1 MVADSKDDIICV
13 GDLKGKIVSVTFHGD
28 NVREIHQKIKTKPMY
43 KETDLVFLN
52 PILIFGKDHLVGIMK
67 IINEEKKRKKISE
80 IKNLEVEF
88 LLRLCCTDQI
98 KEALNRN
105 FGDMEN
111 RDYVILIMSNSKQTL
126 QDIELELSNYGT
138 VHTSSNDFNL
148 LTKIAAT
155 KNKRDHILNTFFKDK
170 FKDPNLPILN
180 KDDGFLKFLIERAA
194 IALR

>member
-1 MVADSKDDIICV
+1 MVAESKDDIICV
-13 GDLKGKIVSVTFHGD
+13 GDLKARIVSVTFHGY
-28 NVREIHQKIKTKPMY
+28 NIREIHQKIKAKPMY
-43 KETDLVFLN
+43 RETDLVFLN
-52 PILIFGKDHLVGIMK
+52 PMLIFGKDHLVGIMR

-105 FGDMEN
+105 FGDIEN
-111 RDYVILIMSNSKQTL
+111 RDYVILIMSNSEQTL
-126 QDIELELSNYGT
+126 QDIELELSHHGN
-138 VHTSSNDFNL
+138 VHTSRNDFNL
-148 LTKIAAT
+148 LKNIAAT
-155 KNKRDHILNTFFKDK
+155 KNKRDHIVNTFFKDK
-170 FKDPNLPILN
+170 FKDPYLPILN

>member
-13 GDLKGKIVSVTFHGD
+13 GDLKARIVPVTFHGY
-28 NVREIHQKIKTKPMY
+28 NIREIHQKIKTKSMY

-52 PILIFGKDHLVGIMK
+52 PMLIFGKDHLVGIMR

-80 IKNLEVEF
+80 IKNVEVEF

-105 FGDMEN
+105 FGDTEN
-111 RDYVILIMSNSKQTL
+111 RDYVILIMSNSEQTL
-126 QDIELELSNYGT
+126 QGIELELSYHAN
-138 VHTSSNDFNL
+138 VHTSSNHSNL
-148 LTKIAAT
+148 LKNIAAT
-155 KNKRDHILNTFFKDK
+155 KNKRDHIVNTFFKDK

>member
-1 MVADSKDDIICV
+1 MVAESKDDIICV
-13 GDLKGKIVSVTFHGD
+13 GDLKARMVAVTFHD
-28 NVREIHQKIKTKPMY
+28 YNIREIHQKIKTKPLY

-52 PILIFGKDHLVGIMK
+52 PMLIFGKDHLVGIMR

-105 FGDMEN
+105 FGDTEN
-111 RDYVILIMSNSKQTL
+111 KDYVILIMSNSEQIL
-126 QDIELELSNYGT
+126 HDIELELSYHGT
-138 VHTSSNDFNL
+138 VHTSSNQSNL
-148 LTKIAAT
+148 LKNIAAT
-155 KNKRDHILNTFFKDK
+155 KNKREHIVNTFFKDK